1 MTRKNVKKTLQQGI
15 VGVLPQRD
23 NQGRVMVLFNFA
35 AWDMSL
41 SYHFEKM
48 VRVWVYTLEK
58 LFESEETQIN
68 GFVVICNL
76 RQLSVLQTKSLRTAM
91 LTKAQQVF
99 QVRGVIIIWC

>member
-1 MTRKNVKKTLQQGI
+1 
-15 VGVLPQRD
+15 
-23 NQGRVMVLFNFA
+23 MVLFNFA

-99 QVRGVIIIWC
+99 QVRGVIIICRDMVLNGFISRTSKKFMAWS